1 MHSQLYNDH
10 FEFYTV
16 LLYPIDTLNVV
27 LSTLKGPQAPE
38 IQRFAS
44 EEFTLFLFSHFIA
57 RALCDSLQNAEAPAF
72 PSVYGV
78 FTWISLKTYLSYK
91 WKSI

>member
-16 LLYPIDTLNVV
+16 LLYPVDTLNVV
-27 LSTLKGPQAPE
+27 FSTSKGPQALE

-44 EEFTLFLFSHFIA
+44 EEVILFLFSHFIA
-57 RALCDSLQNAEAPAF
+57 KGSL
-72 PSVYGV
+72 
-78 FTWISLKTYLSYK
+78 
-91 WKSI
+91 